1 MKRSKLKEILEKRK
15 PESRRYYRL
24 YRDLSLCED
33 FLRIVAE
40 NHTKKYR
47 AAKNFA
53 RYDVCEQYG
62 VSEKTFY
69 VIRNILRSLCEDV

>member
-1 MKRSKLKEILEKRK
+1 MKRSKLKEILEKRT

-24 YRDLSLCED
+24 YRDLALWED
-33 FLRIVAE
+33 FLRIVAK